1 MRTGLLP
8 YLGQQVLCRGW
19 IASWVDVMDSSTR
32 RVVVKQ
38 PTIRKADRNLLF
50 SDQVL
55 LSTEHHLNL
64 FIDFQDLPQYDTTF
78 QVHEPIQFS
87 GVVQD
92 YVRSDGSTDIGIAAE
107 RQSTLPFEIERV
119 RLAVCQ
125 SRVADKGSPTLLR
138 DFALPQAKKLLCD
151 LEEAG
156 DMLPTFRSTYA
167 TYRTL
172 LEELIND
179 VGIALNWFS
188 SRDYRRLMKKK
199 GSLLRHIQDL
209 SS

>member
-19 IASWVDVMDSSTR
+19 IASWVDVIDSSTR

-38 PTIRKADRNLLF
+38 PTIRMADRNLLF

-87 GVVQD
+87 GVVQN
-92 YVRSDGSTDIGIAAE
+92 YVRSDGSTDIGIAAG

-119 RLAVCQ
+119 RLVVSQ
-125 SRVADKGSPTLLR
+125 SGSPTLLR

-179 VGIALNWFS
+179 AGVALNWMS
-188 SRDYRRLMKKK
+188 SRDYRRLVKKK

-209 SS
+209 SA